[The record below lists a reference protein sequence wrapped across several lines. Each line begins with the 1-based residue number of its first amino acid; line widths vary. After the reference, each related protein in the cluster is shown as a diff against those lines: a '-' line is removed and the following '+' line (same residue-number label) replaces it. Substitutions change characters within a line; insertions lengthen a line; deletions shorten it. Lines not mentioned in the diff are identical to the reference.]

1 MKYCFKNEKKA
12 INCYLIKVIYSKHFH
27 YKSKPII
34 AMKKLFSLLFMSILS
49 LAVFNS
55 TAQDE
60 KKPKAKAKTEKKEK
74 ADKPEKKEKAEKKE
88 KVEKKEKAEKKE
100 KTADKAEKKEKKEK
114 VEKIA
119 DKVEKKEKKEK
130 VEKTADKVEKKEKK
144 AADKDNT
151 IKPAPAPKPQDD
163 GKEADQTTRKK
174 VAGADKQ
181 MGKDEKG
188 RTIFEGSRGGQY
200 YINSN
205 GNKTYLKAEK
215 KL

>member
-1 MKYCFKNEKKA
+1 
-12 INCYLIKVIYSKHFH
+12 
-27 YKSKPII
+27 
-34 AMKKLFSLLFMSILS
+34 MKKLFSLLFMSILS

-114 VEKIA
+114 VEKTA
-119 DKVEKKEKKEK
+119 DKVEKKEKKEKVEKTTDKVEKKEKKEK